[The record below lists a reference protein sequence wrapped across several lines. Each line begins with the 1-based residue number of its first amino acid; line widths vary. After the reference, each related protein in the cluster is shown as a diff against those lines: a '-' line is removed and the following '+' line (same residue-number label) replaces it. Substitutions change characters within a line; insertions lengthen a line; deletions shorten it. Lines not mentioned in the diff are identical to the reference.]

1 MTKYR
6 VVCAGIILLVV
17 TSRVNGSRGSAESVL
32 QSAICAR
39 FNIYRYEHDG
49 ALPRQWSD
57 ILDDELAQYGRERL
71 GHGIDELYVILPSDL
86 KMRRERSRVVTLS
99 AYPCVWDGSVGRHAI
114 SLQEGG
120 GLTADW
126 LSENEIARS
135 LAEQQTTIPRP
146 VKLDGTPAP
155 ELGYT
160 AENPRPI
167 VAAARIPE
175 QWRNLPPT
183 PLDRMHQTDRQSY
196 RDLMEGARLAYPE
209 PYTMVWSNET
219 ITLVWPLGTRH
230 GIQGS
235 IDADASPPSPP
246 PPDTGSRRTCVVGLT
261 TATAV
266 LLAAVAFRHRR
277 R

>member
-1 MTKYR
+1 MWKRT
-6 VVCAGIILLVV
+6 AFSIAILVFCCHLSVQGSSGTAEGSYLILVRHRMLV
-17 TSRVNGSRGSAESVL
+17 
-32 QSAICAR
+32 AR
-39 FNIYRYEHDG
+39 FNADG
-49 ALPRQWSD
+49 RLPSTWGEF
-57 ILDDELAQYGRERL
+57 LDDSLRQAGRDLL
-71 GHGIDELYVILPSDL
+71 GHELEELYVLYPEDDRPRNKSAEIL
-86 KMRRERSRVVTLS
+86 VIS
-99 AYPCVWDGSVGRHAI
+99 AYPCRLPSGNVGRYAI
-114 SLQEGG
+114 IDYGDGIVGPS
-120 GLTADW
+120 W
-126 LSENEIARS
+126 LMQRELDSSFGRPR
-135 LAEQQTTIPRP
+135 IPRP

-175 QWRNLPPT
+175 QWRKLPPT

-235 IDADASPPSPP
+235 TDADATPPSPP
-246 PPDTGSRRTCVVGLT
+246 PPDTGSRRTWVVGLT
-261 TATAV
+261 TAIAV
-266 LLAAVAFRHRR
+266 FLAAVAFRHRR